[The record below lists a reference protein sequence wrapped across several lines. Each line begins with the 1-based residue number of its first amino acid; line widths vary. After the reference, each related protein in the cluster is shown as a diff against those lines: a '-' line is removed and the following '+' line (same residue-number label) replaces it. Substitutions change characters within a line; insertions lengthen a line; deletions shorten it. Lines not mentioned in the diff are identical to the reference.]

1 MISQAGNK
9 GETVSRIRGIRRTSR
24 RTSLSGTV
32 DAGALG
38 AALAERDGQGERV
51 LAYEGLRVTGT
62 LRLDRRRLTTAVA
75 FVDCVFEEPLD
86 LTELSVP
93 SLDLSGTA
101 LPALHADRLVVEG
114 ELRLAGARLGDGVAE
129 PRPMTDPSDS
139 VSGRRAPRRLQ
150 EGAATG
156 TVRLADARIGGN
168 LVLEGVSV
176 ADGRAWSLLAPRLI
190 VEGSLHGRGLTANGS
205 LYLRDARVTH
215 AVNLHAAD
223 VGGIDATG
231 ITCTGFYADWGFRST
246 GQVLLRAAEV
256 GGVVT
261 FHDGVLAAP
270 AGSLLCSR
278 LRVPRLRLDLRERPA
293 GQVVLQ
299 DAAVDVLV
307 DSEST
312 WPAPGALSLEGFGY
326 QRLETERPVEVRTR
340 ISWLTLDPRAGA
352 RAFEQL
358 ARSYESGGDE
368 RSARTVRHARERYL
382 SRNDRLSGRIWGLL
396 QDVLFG
402 YGYAPRRALLWLLSL
417 AAAGS
422 LWFAT
427 HRPPPVGGDSKRAW
441 DPVLYSLDLLIPVA
455 SLGHRGAWDP
465 AGASKAVAVLLVVS
479 GWVLA
484 TAVIAGARRVLGRG

>member
-1 MISQAGNK
+1 M
-9 GETVSRIRGIRRTSR
+9 RRG
-24 RTSLSGTV
+24 TSLSGTV
-32 DAGALG
+32 DAAVLG
-38 AALAERDGQGERV
+38 AALAAQQGRDGQAPVYR
-51 LAYEGLRVTGT
+51 GLRVTGS
-62 LRLDRRRLTTAVA
+62 LRLSRRRLDTAVA
-75 FVDCVFEEPLD
+75 FVDCVFDGPVD

-93 SLDLSGTA
+93 SLDLSGSV
-101 LPALHADRLVVEG
+101 LPALYADRLVVDG
-114 ELRLAGARLGDGVAE
+114 ELRLVRTRLGDGVSI
-129 PRPMTDPSDS
+129 PRPMSDPSDS
-139 VSGRRAPRRLQ
+139 PAGRRAPRRLQ
-150 EGAATG
+150 EGQATG
-156 TVRLADARIGGN
+156 AVQLADARIGGN
-168 LVLEGVSV
+168 LVVEELSV
-176 ADGRAWSLLAPRLI
+176 AHGGAWSLLAPRLT
-190 VEGSLHGRGLTANGS
+190 VDGSVHGRGLTANGS

-261 FHDGVLAAP
+261 FYDGVLAAP
-270 AGSLLCSR
+270 AGSLLCGR
-278 LRVPRLRLDLRERPA
+278 LRVPRLRLDLRQPPA
-293 GQVVLQ
+293 GRVVLQ
-299 DAAVDVLV
+299 DATVDVLV

-312 WPAPGALSLEGFGY
+312 WPAPGALSVEGFVY
-326 QRLETERPVEVRTR
+326 QRLETERPVAVRTR
-340 ISWLTLDPRAGA
+340 ISWLTRDLRAGA

-358 ARSYESGGDE
+358 ATSYESGGDE
-368 RSARTVRHARERYL
+368 RSARTVRHAKERYL
-382 SRNDRLSGRIWGLL
+382 SRNDRLSGRVWGLL

-402 YGYAPRRALLWLLSL
+402 YGYAPRRALLWLLAL
-417 AAAGS
+417 VAAGS
-422 LWFAT
+422 LWFST

-484 TAVIAGARRVLGRG
+484 TAVIAGARRVLGR

>member
-1 MISQAGNK
+1 M
-9 GETVSRIRGIRRTSR
+9 SRIRGIRRTR
-24 RTSLSGTV
+24 RGTVLSGTV
-32 DAGALG
+32 DAEVLG
-38 AALAERDGQGERV
+38 AVLAERDGHGERA
-51 LAYEGLRVTGT
+51 LIYEGLRVTGS
-62 LRLDRRRLTTAVA
+62 LRLDHRRIGTAVA
-75 FVDCVFEEPLD
+75 FVDCVFEEPVD

-93 SLDLSGTA
+93 SLDLSGSA
-101 LPALHADRLVVEG
+101 LPALYADRLVVDG
-114 ELRLAGARLGDGVAE
+114 ELRLAGSRLGDGDAE

-139 VSGRRAPRRLQ
+139 GTGRRAPRRLQ

-156 TVRLADARIGGN
+156 AVQLADARIGGN
-168 LVLEGVSV
+168 LVAEGLSV
-176 ADGRAWSLLAPRLI
+176 AHGGAWSLLAPRLT
-190 VEGSLHGRGLTANGS
+190 VEGSVHGRGLTANGS

-261 FHDGVLAAP
+261 FHDGVLAGP
-270 AGSLLCSR
+270 AGSLLCGR
-278 LRVPRLRLDLRERPA
+278 LRVPRLRLDLRQPPA
-293 GQVVLQ
+293 GRVVLQ
-299 DAAVDVLV
+299 DATVDVLV
-307 DSEST
+307 DSEAT
-312 WPAPGALSLEGFGY
+312 WPAPGALTLEGFVY

-340 ISWLTLDPRAGA
+340 ISWLTRDPRAGA

-358 ARSYESGGDE
+358 AKSYESGGDE
-368 RSARTVRHARERYL
+368 RSARTVRHAKERYL
-382 SRNDRLSGRIWGLL
+382 SRNDRLSGRIWGQL

-402 YGYAPRRALLWLLSL
+402 YGYAPRRALLWLLAL
-417 AAAGS
+417 VAAGS
-422 LWFAT
+422 FWFAT
-427 HRPPPVGGDSKRAW
+427 HRPPPVGDSKRAW

-484 TAVIAGARRVLGRG
+484 TAVIAGARRVLGR

>member
-1 MISQAGNK
+1 MP
-9 GETVSRIRGIRRTSR
+9 RFRGLRRGR
-24 RTSLSGTV
+24 RGTSLSGTV
-32 DAGALG
+32 DAETLEASLC
-38 AALAERDGQGERV
+38 ARDGEDERV
-51 LAYEGLRVTGT
+51 LRYEGLRVTGS
-62 LRLDRRRLTTAVA
+62 LRLTRRRLGAAVA
-75 FVDCVFEEPLD
+75 LVDCVFEEPVD

-93 SLDLSGTA
+93 SLDLSGSV
-101 LPALHADRLVVEG
+101 LPALHADRLVVDG
-114 ELRLAGARLGDGVAE
+114 ELRLVRTRLGDGVAE
-129 PRPMTDPSDS
+129 PRPMTDPSAS
-139 VSGRRAPRRLQ
+139 ATGRRVPRRLQ

-156 TVRLADARIGGN
+156 TLRLADARIGGN
-168 LVLEGVSV
+168 LVVEELTV
-176 ADGRAWSLLAPRLI
+176 ADSRPWSLLAPRLG
-190 VEGSLHGRGLTANGS
+190 VEGSLHGRGLTANGA
-205 LYLRDARVTH
+205 LYLRDARITH

-223 VGGIDATG
+223 TGGIDATG

-261 FHDGVLAAP
+261 FHDAVLDGP
-270 AGSLLCSR
+270 AGSLLCGR
-278 LRVPRLRLDLRERPA
+278 LRVPRLRLDMRRPPA
-293 GQVVLQ
+293 GRVVLQ

-312 WPAPGALSLEGFGY
+312 WPAPGALALEGFVY
-326 QRLETERPVEVRTR
+326 QRLETERPVGVRTR
-340 ISWLTLDPRAGA
+340 ITWLTRDPHVGA

-358 ARSYESGGDE
+358 AKSYESGGDE
-368 RSARTVRHARERYL
+368 RSARTVRHARERHL

-417 AAAGS
+417 VAVGS

-455 SLGHRGAWDP
+455 GLGHRGAWDP
-465 AGASKAVAVLLVVS
+465 TGASKAVAVLLIVS

>member
-1 MISQAGNK
+1 M
-9 GETVSRIRGIRRTSR
+9 SRIRGIRRTR
-24 RTSLSGTV
+24 RATGLSGTV
-32 DAGALG
+32 DAAVLG
-38 AALAERDGQGERV
+38 AALAARDGTGERAV
-51 LAYEGLRVTGT
+51 AYEGLRVTGP
-62 LRLDRRRLTTAVA
+62 LRLDRRRLDTAVA
-75 FVDCVFEEPLD
+75 FVDCTFEEPVD

-93 SLDLSGTA
+93 SLDLSGSV
-101 LPALHADRLVVEG
+101 LPGLYADRLAVDG
-114 ELRLAGARLGDGVAE
+114 ELRLVGARLGDGVAE

-139 VSGRRAPRRLQ
+139 GAGRRAPRRLQ

-156 TVRLADARIGGN
+156 AVRLADARIGGN
-168 LVLEGVSV
+168 LVVEELSV
-176 ADGRAWSLLAPRLI
+176 TDGGAWSLLAPRLT
-190 VEGSLHGRGLTANGS
+190 VEGSVHGRGLTANGA
-205 LYLRDARVTH
+205 LYLRDARITH

-231 ITCTGFYADWGFRST
+231 IVCTGFYADWGFRST

-261 FHDGVLAAP
+261 FHDGVLAGP
-270 AGSLLCSR
+270 AGSLLCGR
-278 LRVPRLRLDLRERPA
+278 LRVPRLRLDLRRPPA
-293 GQVVLQ
+293 GRVVLQ

-312 WPAPGALSLEGFGY
+312 WPAPGALSLEGFVY
-326 QRLETERPVEVRTR
+326 QRLETERPVGVRSR
-340 ISWLTLDPRAGA
+340 ISWLTRDSRAGA

-358 ARSYESGGDE
+358 AKSYESGGDE
-368 RSARTVRHARERYL
+368 RSARTVRHARERHL
-382 SRNDRLSGRIWGLL
+382 SRSDRLSGRVWGLL

-417 AAAGS
+417 VAVGS
-422 LWFAT
+422 SWFAT

-465 AGASKAVAVLLVVS
+465 QGASKAVAVLLIVS

>member
-1 MISQAGNK
+1 M
-9 GETVSRIRGIRRTSR
+9 SRIRGARRASR
-24 RTSLSGTV
+24 VTSLSGTV
-32 DAGALG
+32 DARALG
-38 AALAERDGQGERV
+38 AALAARDGNGERT
-51 LAYEGLRVTGT
+51 LAYRGLRVVGA
-62 LRLDRRRLTTAVA
+62 LRLDRRSLDAAVA
-75 FVDCVFEEPLD
+75 LVDCVFEEPLD

-93 SLDLSGTA
+93 SLDLSGSV
-101 LPALHADRLVVEG
+101 LPAVHADRLVVDG
-114 ELRLAGARLGDGVAE
+114 ELRLTGARLGDGVSE
-129 PRPMTDPSDS
+129 PRPMTDPADDGT
-139 VSGRRAPRRLQ
+139 GRRAPRRLH
-150 EGAATG
+150 EGTATG
-156 TVRLADARIGGN
+156 VLRLADARIGGN
-168 LVLEGVSV
+168 LVVEELSV
-176 ADGRAWSLLAPRLI
+176 ADGGAWSLLAPRLT
-190 VEGSLHGRGLTANGS
+190 VEGSVHGRGLTANGS

-231 ITCTGFYADWGFRST
+231 IICTGFYADWGFRST

-261 FHDGVLAAP
+261 FHDGILAGP
-270 AGSLLCSR
+270 AGSLLCGR
-278 LRVPRLRLDLRERPA
+278 LRVPRLRLDLREPPA
-293 GQVVLQ
+293 GRVVLQ
-299 DAAVDVLV
+299 DATVDVLV

-312 WPAPGALSLEGFGY
+312 WPAPGALSLEGFAY
-326 QRLETERPVEVRTR
+326 QRLETERSVEVRVR
-340 ISWLTLDPRAGA
+340 ISWLTRDPQAGA
-352 RAFEQL
+352 RTFEQL
-358 ARSYESGGDE
+358 AKSYQSGGDE

-382 SRNDRLSGRIWGLL
+382 SRNDRLSGRIWGLV

-417 AAAGS
+417 VAVGS

-465 AGASKAVAVLLVVS
+465 AGASKAVALLLVVA